1 MYLSVSLPT
10 LDLGRETIYFFI
22 FYSCFIGQHNAL
34 QTFDEQM
41 QDADFTSMLHHIH
54 SAVWIIFK
62 DLFFCL
68 FVCFCFSQFYSTQLA
83 EKHGFKI
90 VVRQVHDSVC

>member
-62 DLFFCL
+62 DLFFL
-68 FVCFCFSQFYSTQLA
+68 FVCLFLFFTVLFNTISREAWLQNSCQTSS
-83 EKHGFKI
+83 
-90 VVRQVHDSVC
+90 